1 MRARRRPG
9 TGRARARPRRPPRRR
24 LSPVRRVRHA
34 AAPAGSPRGTVDPA
48 RAAPGVRPTPAPAPV
63 SGRPGRDRLRPR
75 GRVVDSFPKMPLK
88 MPNCPIGNRPPRCG
102 QTQLLYGSYLGI
114 SLSQSTSLAA
124 TCLASRAMPMA
135 QHGLLLPPLSFLS
148 PAHPLRCNWVS
159 PSPCRGQG
167 FAGLDAQLNHIPA
180 FKLEKLRLVVEG
192 KVINS
197 RHTIARST
205 SWGTCA
211 LHGGRGHTQ
220 SHGIVCAPGSRG
232 APYQN
237 TIFTR
242 GGRHRFKSRGVSHRA
257 R

>member
-1 MRARRRPG
+1 MRAG
-9 TGRARARPRRPPRRR
+9 
-24 LSPVRRVRHA
+24 
-34 AAPAGSPRGTVDPA
+34 
-48 RAAPGVRPTPAPAPV
+48 
-63 SGRPGRDRLRPR
+63 
-75 GRVVDSFPKMPLK
+75 VDSFPKMPLK